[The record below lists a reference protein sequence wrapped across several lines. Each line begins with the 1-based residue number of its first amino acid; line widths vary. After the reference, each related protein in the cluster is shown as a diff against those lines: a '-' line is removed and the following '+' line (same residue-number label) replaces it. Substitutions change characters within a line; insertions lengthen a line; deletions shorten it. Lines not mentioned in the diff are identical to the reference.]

1 MKKVSVSV
9 QFGLCSRLKSHQHF
23 LSVPA
28 LITALGTG
36 VNPLSRC
43 TTSIQTKQA
52 GFGHSSKRCWTA
64 RSVLPFPSVVDETNW
79 PSQNPLLLKDLYAGI
94 VASEIAAEREDWYN
108 LSDDLIYRAP
118 GVSGD
123 RPKPNED
130 MSAIEKE
137 AYMSFEHCRRA
148 CEEHDRCYQFI
159 YSEQSYTPFPTG

>member
-1 MKKVSVSV
+1 V

-28 LITALGTG
+28 LITALGTC

-130 MSAIEKE
+130 MSAIEKRPTCHSSTAAGLAKSTTGVINSSIPSSRILLFLPVRKE
-137 AYMSFEHCRRA
+137 ASA
-148 CEEHDRCYQFI
+148 
-159 YSEQSYTPFPTG
+159 